1 MSVLSCFL
9 WFPGPRAG
17 EVVSSAL
24 ADASFHLA
32 EDRRWEPRVRA
43 SGIHFCPKLSSLRNF
58 EYSSGKAMA
67 EQAVRYSQLF
77 FQLRHSII
85 EPGKNRTHK
94 MSCVDGLEQMNYHYI
109 ST

>member
-1 MSVLSCFL
+1 
-9 WFPGPRAG
+9 
-17 EVVSSAL
+17 
-24 ADASFHLA
+24 
-32 EDRRWEPRVRA
+32 
-43 SGIHFCPKLSSLRNF
+43 
-58 EYSSGKAMA
+58 MA